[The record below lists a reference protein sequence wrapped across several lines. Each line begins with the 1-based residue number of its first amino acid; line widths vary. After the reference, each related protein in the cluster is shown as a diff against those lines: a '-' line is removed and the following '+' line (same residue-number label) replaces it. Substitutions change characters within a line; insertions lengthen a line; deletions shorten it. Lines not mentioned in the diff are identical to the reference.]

1 VLSCFT
7 YKKTVI
13 LGGGLT
19 GISLAYHLKGDYQL
33 IERDSRLGGLCKT
46 DIIKGF
52 YFDKTGHWLH
62 LRNRYTKSLVRKILG
77 DGLVSVERKSMVYS
91 KGVYTPYPFQANT
104 YGLPPRVVK
113 ECLLGFLDAWFGK
126 ALQKKEPHNFEEWI
140 YHHFG
145 KGIARNFMIPY
156 NKKLFGIHPKHITSA
171 WCDRFVPKPTLEEVV
186 SGAAGEN
193 EKKLGYNIS
202 FFYPKKGGIETL
214 IRSFSS
220 GLNNINLNLCP
231 KSIEYKKRYL
241 VLSNGTRIA
250 YKNLVSTIP
259 LPELLKLM
267 PSLPAKVREAAG
279 NLRFSSVLY
288 FNLGLSHDVDHDY
301 HWMYIPEEKYPYYR
315 IGFFSHVVP
324 SLAPRGKSSLYI
336 EISHRRPL
344 KTERLIPMVHKG
356 LKDMG
361 IIRSKKDIIVSDIRD
376 IKYGYVIFDNNYY
389 SSTSTIFK
397 FLSEQGIYPA
407 GRYGAWKYSA
417 MEDAILEGK
426 SLAEQII
433 GIN

>member
-1 VLSCFT
+1 MQSE
-7 YKKTVI
+7 KTII

-19 GISLAYHLKGDYQL
+19 GISLAYHLKRDYQL
-33 IERDSRLGGLCKT
+33 IERESRLGGLCKT
-46 DIIKGF
+46 DVIKGF

-62 LRNRYTKSLVRKILG
+62 LRNRHAKSLVRKLLG
-77 DGLVSVERKSMVYS
+77 DDLISVERNSRVFS

-104 YGLPPRVVK
+104 YGLPPRIVK
-113 ECLLGFLDAWFGK
+113 ECLLGFLDAKFSK
-126 ALQKKEPHNFEEWI
+126 TSQKKEPHNFEEWI

-156 NKKLFGIHPKHITSA
+156 NKKLFSIHPRYITSA
-171 WCDRFVPKPTLEEVV
+171 WCDRFVPKPTLEEVI
-186 SGAAGEN
+186 SGAVGDN
-193 EKKLGYNIS
+193 QRKLGYNIR
-202 FFYPKKGGIETL
+202 FLYPKKGGIETL
-214 IRSFSS
+214 IKAFSA
-220 GLNNINLNLCP
+220 GLANINLNLSP
-231 KSIEYKKRYL
+231 KSIEYKKRCII
-241 VLSNGTRIA
+241 LSNGAKIT
-250 YKNLVSTIP
+250 YNNLVSTIP
-259 LPELLKLM
+259 LPELLKIM
-267 PSLPAKVREAAG
+267 SSLPSKVREAAG

-288 FNLGLSHDVDHDY
+288 FNLGLSRHVGHDY
-301 HWMYIPEEKYPYYR
+301 HWLYIPEEKFPYYR

-336 EISHRRPL
+336 EISHRGPL
-344 KTERLIPMVHKG
+344 KTKRLVPLVHKG

-426 SLAEQII
+426 YLAEQII
-433 GIN
+433 DAN